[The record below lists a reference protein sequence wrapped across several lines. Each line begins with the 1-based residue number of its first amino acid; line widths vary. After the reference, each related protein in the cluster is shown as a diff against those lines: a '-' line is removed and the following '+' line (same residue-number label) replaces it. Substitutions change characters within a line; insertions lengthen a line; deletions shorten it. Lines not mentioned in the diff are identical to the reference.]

1 MDTAKVGTQTA
12 DRAPSGQSPDEEE
25 PGELEALEQVR
36 KCLVWLNRKKKTFKA
51 DYSRLNWFNI

>member
-36 KCLVWLNRKKKTFKA
+36 KCLV
-51 DYSRLNWFNI
+51 